1 MKFSKGS
8 KLYSILYSKCPRCH
22 QGEMFESKNPFN
34 LKKFDSMPEE
44 CVICGQKTCPEPGFY
59 YGAMYVSYALVVG
72 FGVFLGSIF
81 LLEGASPLSAI
92 IAISIGS
99 ILLSPLS
106 FRYSRMI
113 WINFFYHY
121 NPPLSKEEAKDKL
134 KDQ

>member
-1 MKFSKGS
+1 
-8 KLYSILYSKCPRCH
+8 
-22 QGEMFESKNPFN
+22 MFESKNPFN

-44 CVICGQKTCPEPGFY
+44 CPVCKQKTCPEPGFY

-72 FGVFLGSIF
+72 FGIFLGAVF
-81 LLEGASPLSAI
+81 LLEGASPLSTI
-92 IAISIGS
+92 IAISIGT

-113 WINFFYHY
+113 WLNFFYHY
-121 NPPLSKEEAKDKL
+121 NAELSTEKAKSEL